1 MYPDLSY
8 FFHAIFGT
16 QPDNWTSI
24 FKTFGLFLVLAILG
38 SAYLLYI
45 ELKRKANE
53 GLFLPE
59 KVKVEENKPA
69 TIGEFISN
77 GIFGFILGFKLLYIA
92 QNFSE
97 FQGDAAGV
105 VLSLEGNWIGGILGA
120 IVFTGFRYWE
130 SQRAKKKEHKVY
142 LKDIYP
148 HHRIGDITI
157 IAAVAGVIG
166 AKIFD
171 VLEHLPEFFE
181 DPLGTLLSG
190 GGLAIYG
197 GLIIGFIAVAVY
209 LRQKKI
215 PIKHVMDAVAPAL
228 IIGYG
233 IGRLGCQFSGDGDWG
248 IVASAQPGWW
258 FLPDWLWA
266 YEYPHHVLN
275 TVRTDP
281 APSIPIEGC
290 DWDYCMKLSKPVYP
304 TPLYETFM
312 AFGIGG
318 ILWALRKPLQ
328 IIPGMLFFIY
338 MILNGIE
345 RFFIE
350 KIRVNI
356 KYSNFGIEYTQA
368 ELIAVV
374 LVLIGIAGCLV
385 LWRQYK
391 KSNQ

>member
-8 FFHAIFGT
+8 FFYAVFGT

-24 FKTFGLFLVLAILG
+24 FKTFGLFLVIAILA

-45 ELKRKANE
+45 ELKRKAND
-53 GLFLPE
+53 GLFQPE
-59 KVKVEENKPA
+59 KVNVVENKPSSA
-69 TIGEFISN
+69 WDLISN

-92 QNFSE
+92 QHFAE
-97 FQGDAAGV
+97 FQIDAAGV
-105 VLSLEGNWIGGILGA
+105 VLSAKGNWPGGILGA
-120 IVFTGFRYWE
+120 VLFAGFRFWE
-130 SQRAKKKEHKVY
+130 SYRHRNKKPKAYV
-142 LKDIYP
+142 KDVYP
-148 HHRIGDITI
+148 HHHIGDITI

-171 VLEHLPEFFE
+171 VLEHLPDFFA

-197 GLIIGFIAVAVY
+197 GLIVGFLSVLLY
-209 LRQKKI
+209 LRWKKI
-215 PIKHVMDAVAPAL
+215 PAIHVMDAVAPAL

-248 IVASAQPGWW
+248 IVAAAQPSWW

-266 YEYPHHVLN
+266 YDYPHHVLN

-281 APSIPIEGC
+281 VPSVPIEGC
-290 DWDYCMKLSKPVYP
+290 DWNYCMKLSKPVYP
-304 TPLYETFM
+304 TPIYETVM
-312 AFGIGG
+312 AFVIGG
-318 ILWALRKPLQ
+318 ILWALRKSLQ
-328 IIPGMLFFIY
+328 IIPGLLFFIY
-338 MILNGIE
+338 LVLNGIE

-356 KYSNFGIEYTQA
+356 QYSNFGIEYTQA
-368 ELIAVV
+368 ELIAI
-374 LVLIGIAGCLV
+374 LLIIAGIAGGV
-385 LWRQYK
+385 ILWRKHRNRKQ
-391 KSNQ
+391 